1 MGLVRCQVKIGAAIT
16 GIKKLENRAKP
27 AAIDAAELDSPT
39 VECIHPNRN
48 PHTGPSPLRKYAYC
62 PPASGNAAPNSANES
77 APNSDSNPPTIH
89 APYTTLTDPPTAAIS
104 PGFKKIPVPTIVPIT
119 MAAAAHG
126 PSARIRSTRSL
137 FSAKIPIKVLPHNPR
152 KLPWHDARNV
162 SRTARQF
169 AGNRTDRKSNDRPS
183 QHIPSPSERRKPI
196 HRDHRHKPRRESHQ
210 RSRFIRARVPSPE
223 QKHTE

>member
-89 APYTTLTDPPTAAIS
+89 APYTTLTAPPPAAIS

-137 FSAKIPIKVLPHNPR
+137 FCVEIPIKLLPGSAKQKFNPACR
-152 KLPWHDARNV
+152 L
-162 SRTARQF
+162 
-169 AGNRTDRKSNDRPS
+169 
-183 QHIPSPSERRKPI
+183 QHYLSAASPT
-196 HRDHRHKPRRESHQ
+196 
-210 RSRFIRARVPSPE
+210 RSRSCLQRRSQSSRPT
-223 QKHTE
+223 HTKSKPAP

>member
-62 PPASGNAAPNSANES
+62 PPASGNAAPKSANES
-77 APNSDSNPPTIH
+77 APKSESSPPTIH
-89 APYTTLTDPPTAAIS
+89 AAYTTLTDPPTAAIS

-119 MAAAAHG
+119 MAAAAQG
-126 PSARIRSTRSL
+126 PSARIRSSRSP
-137 FSAKIPIKVLPHNPR
+137 FCAKIPIKFLLAAQKPNAALQP
-152 KLPWHDARNV
+152 
-162 SRTARQF
+162 Q
-169 AGNRTDRKSNDRPS
+169 
-183 QHIPSPSERRKPI
+183 QHFS
-196 HRDHRHKPRRESHQ
+196 SHATI
-210 RSRFIRARVPSPE
+210 RSRPYPQ
-223 QKHTE
+223 QKSQSSQPTHTKSKPAA

>member
-62 PPASGNAAPNSANES
+62 PPASGNAAPKSANES
-77 APNSDSNPPTIH
+77 APNSESSPPTIH
-89 APYTTLTDPPTAAIS
+89 AAYTTLTDPPTAAIS

-119 MAAAAHG
+119 MAAASQG
-126 PSARIRSTRSL
+126 PSARIRSSRSP
-137 FSAKIPIKVLPHNPR
+137 FFNEIPIKLLPHSPNNLNP
-152 KLPWHDARNV
+152 A
-162 SRTARQF
+162 SRPQLYSAPAPFRSQSCPQKTSQSSPLRRTKSKPTA
-169 AGNRTDRKSNDRPS
+169 
-183 QHIPSPSERRKPI
+183 
-196 HRDHRHKPRRESHQ
+196 
-210 RSRFIRARVPSPE
+210 
-223 QKHTE
+223 

>member
-62 PPASGNAAPNSANES
+62 PPASGNAAPKSANES
-77 APNSDSNPPTIH
+77 APNSESSPPTIH
-89 APYTTLTDPPTAAIS
+89 AAYTTLTDPPTAAIS

-126 PSARIRSTRSL
+126 PSARIKSSRSP
-137 FSAKIPIKVLPHNPR
+137 FCAKIPIKVLPHNAR
-152 KLPWHDARNV
+152 KLPRYDARKP
-162 SRTARQF
+162 SRTPRHFAR
-169 AGNRTDRKSNDRPS
+169 NRTDRKSDNRPS
-183 QHIPSPSERRKPI
+183 QHIPGPGQRREPI
-196 HRDHRHKPRRESHQ
+196 HRDHRSKPSRKSHQ
-210 RSRFIRARVPSPE
+210 RPVFIRPCVPSP
-223 QKHTE
+223 Q